1 MESRTVR
8 KNICFR
14 MLPALF
20 LAFVLMFAMQML
32 VFAAANEGDTIT
44 VTKDGGCNVRKSAS
58 TDSEKAGAADKGQS
72 FVVAEVVEAGD
83 YVWYRVESDSVSGYI
98 RGDMVE
104 VTATAEE
111 TPDEGEAPEEGEGEG
126 EVTEEE
132 TPEEPAPASS
142 SATLNALEP
151 TADPDVIP
159 EGFIKVTLNT
169 GAGSVTGWQNGTYYI
184 IYAQTMG
191 GDPGW
196 YLLDATD
203 SSDMIWIRYNSSLFT
218 AASTA
223 KTSSGSGYLIMAI
236 VFGVLCVAL
245 IIVVVILGMKQFGG
259 GNNSSYDDDDDD
271 DDDDFDDDDDD
282 DEEEERPARRP
293 ASRNAASARRA
304 TSSRPVVPAG
314 RQGSRQPAGSSY
326 QQGGGNGRVR
336 RADPSRRSLAT
347 AQKPSNIPDD
357 DYDDEDDYDE
367 YSEDLSE
374 TKVMP
379 SKEVVE
385 RRSERRPE
393 GGQVRTQA
401 RRSQPVSRTSAGRSV
416 QGGAQRRTSAQ
427 YNKTRVR
434 NDEDDE

>member
-1 MESRTVR
+1 MESRTV
-8 KNICFR
+8 KSNICVR
-14 MLPALF
+14 ILPAIF
-20 LAFVLMFAMQML
+20 LAFVMMFAMQLM
-32 VFAAANEGDTIT
+32 VFAAANEGDTVT
-44 VTKDGGCNVRKSAS
+44 VTADSVNVRSSAP
-58 TDSEKAGAADKGQS
+58 DGDPVGKASKGQS
-72 FVVAEVVEAGD
+72 FTVTEVVEVGD
-83 YVWYRVESDSVSGYI
+83 YTWYKVESDSLSGYI

-111 TPDEGEAPEEGEGEG
+111 TPDEGEAPEEGE
-126 EVTEEE
+126 VTEEE
-132 TPEEPAPASS
+132 TTEEPAPAASS

-159 EGFIKVTLNT
+159 EGFTKVTLNT
-169 GAGSVTGWQNGTYYI
+169 GAGSVTGWQNGNFYI

-245 IIVVVILGMKQFGG
+245 IIVVVVLGMKQFGG
-259 GNNSSYDDDDDD
+259 NNNSYDDDDDDD

-282 DEEEERPARRP
+282 EEDERPARRP
-293 ASRNAASARRA
+293 ASRGAASTRRA
-304 TSSRPVVPAG
+304 ASSSRPVVPAG

-357 DYDDEDDYDE
+357 DYDEDDYDD

-379 SKEVVE
+379 AKEVAE

-401 RRSQPVSRTSAGRSV
+401 RRSQPVSRSSAGRSV

>member
-14 MLPALF
+14 MLPAIF

-58 TDSEKAGAADKGQS
+58 TDSDKAGAADKGQS
-72 FVVAEVVEAGD
+72 FTVAEVVEAGD

-111 TPDEGEAPEEGEGEG
+111 TPSEEEVPEEG

-132 TPEEPAPASS
+132 TTEEAAPPASS

-159 EGFIKVTLNT
+159 EGFVKVTLNT
-169 GAGSVTGWQNGTYYI
+169 GAGSVTGWQNGNYYI
-184 IYAQTMG
+184 IYAQTLG

-223 KTSSGSGYLIMAI
+223 KTSSGNGYLIMAI
-236 VFGVLCVAL
+236 VFGVLCVVL

-259 GNNSSYDDDDDD
+259 NNNSYDDDDDD
-271 DDDDFDDDDDD
+271 DDDDYDDDDDD
-282 DEEEERPARRP
+282 DEEDERPARRP
-293 ASRNAASARRA
+293 ASKGTTSSRHPAA
-304 TSSRPVVPAG
+304 SSRPVVPAG
-314 RQGSRQPAGSSY
+314 RQGSRQSSGSAY
-326 QQGGGNGRVR
+326 PQGNGNGRVR

-357 DYDDEDDYDE
+357 DYDEDDYDDD
-367 YSEDLSE
+367 YNEDLSE

-401 RRSQPVSRTSAGRSV
+401 RRSQPVSRSSAGRSV
-416 QGGAQRRTSAQ
+416 QGGAQRRSSAQ
-427 YNKTRVR
+427 YSKSKVR

>member
-1 MESRTVR
+1 MESRTV
-8 KNICFR
+8 KSNICVR
-14 MLPALF
+14 ILPAIF
-20 LAFVLMFAMQML
+20 LAFVMMFAMQML

-111 TPDEGEAPEEGEGEG
+111 TPDEGEAPEEGEGE
-126 EVTEEE
+126 VTEEE

-151 TADPDVIP
+151 SADPDVIP
-159 EGFIKVTLNT
+159 EGFTKVTLNT
-169 GAGSVTGWQNGTYYI
+169 GAGSVTGWQNGTFYI
-184 IYAQTMG
+184 IYAQTLG

-203 SSDMIWIRYNSSLFT
+203 SSDMIWVRYNSSLFT
-218 AASTA
+218 PATA
-223 KTSSGSGYLIMAI
+223 TKTSTGGGYLIMAI
-236 VFGVLCVAL
+236 IFGVLCVLL
-245 IIVVVILGMKQFGG
+245 IIVVVVLGMKQFGG
-259 GNNSSYDDDDDD
+259 NNNSYDDDDDDD
-271 DDDDFDDDDDD
+271 DDDDFDDDDE
-282 DEEEERPARRP
+282 EEEERPARRP
-293 ASRNAASARRA
+293 ASRERAASAKHS
-304 TSSRPVVPAG
+304 SSRTVVPAG
-314 RQGSRQPAGSSY
+314 RQGGSRQAGGSAY
-326 QQGGGNGRVR
+326 PQGGSNGRVR
-336 RADPSRRSLAT
+336 RADPSRKSLAT

-357 DYDDEDDYDE
+357 DYDDEDDFDDYG
-367 YSEDLSE
+367 EDLSE

-379 SKEVVE
+379 SRKVVE
-385 RRSERRPE
+385 SRPERRPE

-401 RRSQPVSRTSAGRSV
+401 RRSQPVSRSSAGRSV

-427 YNKTRVR
+427 YTKSRVR
-434 NDEDDE
+434 DDEDEDE

>member
-1 MESRTVR
+1 MESRSV
-8 KNICFR
+8 KHNICVR
-14 MLPALF
+14 VLPAFF
-20 LAFVLMFAMQML
+20 LAIVLMFAMQIMA
-32 VFAAANEGDTIT
+32 FAAANEGDTIT
-44 VTKDGGCNVRKSAS
+44 VTKEGGCNVRSSAS
-58 TDSEKAGAADKGQS
+58 TDSDKAGAADKGQS

-111 TPDEGEAPEEGEGEG
+111 TPETEVPEESGEA
-126 EVTEEE
+126 E
-132 TPEEPAPASS
+132 TEEPAEEAEPAASS

-159 EGFIKVTLNT
+159 EGFVKVTLNT
-169 GAGSVTGWQNGTYYI
+169 GAGSVTGWQNGNFYI

-223 KTSSGSGYLIMAI
+223 KTSSGGGYLIMTI
-236 VFGVLCVAL
+236 VFGVLCVIL

-259 GNNSSYDDDDDD
+259 NNNSYEEDDDDEDYD
-271 DDDDFDDDDDD
+271 ED
-282 DEEEERPARRP
+282 DEEEEEEERPVRRQTSRSASPARRT
-293 ASRNAASARRA
+293 A
-304 TSSRPVVPAG
+304 SSRPVVPAG
-314 RQGSRQPAGSSY
+314 RQGSRQTAGSAY
-326 QQGGGNGRVR
+326 PQGNGNGRVR

-357 DYDDEDDYDE
+357 DYDDDDYDD

-385 RRSERRPE
+385 RRPERRAE

-401 RRSQPVSRTSAGRSV
+401 RRSQPVSRSSAGRSV
-416 QGGAQRRTSAQ
+416 QGGAQRRASAQ
-427 YNKTRVR
+427 YSKSKVR

>member
-1 MESRTVR
+1 MESRTVKR
-8 KNICFR
+8 SIGVR
-14 MLPALF
+14 ILPALF
-20 LAFVLMFAMQML
+20 LAFVMMFAMQMM

-44 VTKDGGCNVRKSAS
+44 VTKEGGCNVRKSAS

-104 VTATAEE
+104 VTAAAEE
-111 TPDEGEAPEEGEGEG
+111 TPATEAPEESEA
-126 EVTEEE
+126 TEPTEA
-132 TPEEPAPASS
+132 TEEPAPAASS
-142 SATLNALEP
+142 QATLNALEP

-159 EGFIKVTLNT
+159 EGFTKVTLNT
-169 GAGSVTGWQNGTYYI
+169 GAGSVTGWQNGNFYI
-184 IYAQTMG
+184 IYAQTLG
-191 GDPGW
+191 SDPGW

-236 VFGVLCVAL
+236 VFGVLCVIL
-245 IIVVVILGMKQFGG
+245 IIVVVVLGMKQFGG
-259 GNNSSYDDDDDD
+259 NNNSFDDDDDD
-271 DDDDFDDDDDD
+271 DDDDDYDDDDD
-282 DEEEERPARRP
+282 DEEDERPARRP
-293 ASRNAASARRA
+293 ASRSASSARRA
-304 TSSRPVVPAG
+304 ASSRPVVPAG
-314 RQGSRQPAGSSY
+314 RQGARQQSAGAAY
-326 QQGGGNGRVR
+326 PQGNGRVR
-336 RADPSRRSLAT
+336 RADPSRKSLAT

-357 DYDDEDDYDE
+357 DYDDDDYDD
-367 YSEDLSE
+367 YGEDLSE

-379 SKEVVE
+379 AKEVVE
-385 RRSERRPE
+385 RRPERRAE

-401 RRSQPVSRTSAGRSV
+401 RRSQAVSRSSAGRAV